1 MPAKREQL
9 KPGETLFG
17 GRGVMIV
24 YGNFRK
30 KPQKDPVESDR
41 PTEPADE
48 EDRAKLPS
56 TYDGSDG
63 GGHR

>member
-17 GRGVMIV
+17 GRGVMII

-48 EDRAKLPS
+48 EIPGQTERMD
-56 TYDGSDG
+56 
-63 GGHR
+63 